1 MSSVTGVPRAKTYS
15 TLLKVWCSENASLT
29 NFIWSTRD
37 IELLLGC
44 LERRESFTAFFTE
57 SFMKPLSTELRF
69 GLSHAPVIAFCTA
82 SWIMIL
88 IILAS
93 LSSSPPFCSAESVL
107 VGQVWNIRRTSLIC
121 SYVPSSSEAIS
132 LFPLWM
138 FSCHSCS
145 PDSSPSSMQ
154 CILMLTVLQGKSS
167 K

>member
-1 MSSVTGVPRAKTYS
+1 MLWECLPHQFHLIHTRHRTAAGLPWKKGIIYGFLHRVVYE
-15 TLLKVWCSENASLT
+15 TLEHRTAIWTLPCPGDSLLHLFVG
-29 NFIWSTRD
+29 NF
-37 IELLLGC
+37 G
-44 LERRESFTAFFTE
+44 
-57 SFMKPLSTELRF
+57 
-69 GLSHAPVIAFCTA
+69 
-82 SWIMIL
+82 MIL